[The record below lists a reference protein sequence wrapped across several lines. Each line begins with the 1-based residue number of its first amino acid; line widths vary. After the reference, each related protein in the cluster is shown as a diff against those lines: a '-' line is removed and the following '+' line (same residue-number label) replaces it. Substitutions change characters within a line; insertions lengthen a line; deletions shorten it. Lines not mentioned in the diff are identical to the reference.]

1 MLSLYLFTACLD
13 LVNIKIKFR
22 SLYFSPIPQIW
33 KFSFPF
39 SDFALW
45 NSARNERLRG
55 PISLRFRLQTPRQI
69 GSDGWFQIH
78 LHRRKIVNASSLLLQ
93 FLQGSSS
100 DATTMTTSSFNF
112 DMFRN
117 FGAPVKSSS
126 SSFCFFGY
134 VLINFF

>member
-1 MLSLYLFTACLD
+1 MLSLYLFTTCLD

-45 NSARNERLRG
+45 NSGRNERLRG
-55 PISLRFRLQTPRQI
+55 PISLRFRLQTPRQRLY
-69 GSDGWFQIH
+69 F
-78 LHRRKIVNASSLLLQ
+78 SLLLQ

-100 DATTMTTSSFNF
+100 DATTTTSSSFNF

-117 FGAPVKSSS
+117 FDAPVKSSS

-134 VLINFF
+134 VLINFFCYKYA